1 MIDSLYIGATGL
13 HAQQVN
19 VDTVANN
26 LANVNTT
33 GFKKARV
40 NFEDVMYREVQRASV
55 GAGPE
60 GQSVLGGGGV
70 SVASVHKMFAS
81 GDLRKTDN
89 AFDVAI
95 RGDGFLEATSADGLQ
110 VFTRT
115 GRLTV
120 NNEGY
125 LSTAEGHALKP
136 SISVPTDAKSIEI
149 STAGIVSATFGGNR
163 PSEELGQLEL
173 AMFTNASGLQ
183 PLGENAYRATDAS
196 GIPSY
201 GQPEVD
207 GRGAL
212 VQGYL
217 EASNV
222 KLVDEMVNLMTAQRA
237 YEVNAKVIQASDEL
251 MSLSNNL
258 RR

>member
-1 MIDSLYIGATGL
+1 LIDSLYIGATGL

-26 LANVNTT
+26 LANVNTS
-33 GFKKARV
+33 GFKRARV
-40 NFEDVMYREVQRASV
+40 AFEDVMYREVQRAQ
-55 GAGPE
+55 GAE
-60 GQSVLGGGGV
+60 GGAQLGGSGV
-70 SVASVHKMFAS
+70 GVASVHKLFAP
-81 GDLRKTDN
+81 GDLKKTDN
-89 AFDVAI
+89 AFDIAI
-95 RGDGFLEATSADGLQ
+95 RGDGFLEATTAEGQQ
-110 VFTRT
+110 VYTRT

-120 NNEGY
+120 NKDGY
-125 LSTAEGHALKP
+125 LATAEGHTLKP
-136 SISVPTDAKSIEI
+136 FINVPADAKSIEI
-149 STAGIVSATFGGNR
+149 SSTGIVSATFGGNR
-163 PSEELGQLEL
+163 ANEELGQLEL
-173 AMFTNASGLQ
+173 ALFTNPAGLQ
-183 PLGENAYRATDAS
+183 PLGENAYRATEAA
-196 GIPSY
+196 GAPSF
-201 GQPEVD
+201 GNPGSE
-207 GRGAL
+207 GRGAT

>member
-33 GFKKARV
+33 GFKRSRV
-40 NFEDVMYREVQRASV
+40 AFEDVMYREVQRAAA
-55 GAGPE
+55 GALE
-60 GQSVLGGGGV
+60 GRGVLGGGGV
-70 SVASVHKMFAS
+70 GVGGVHKLFTP
-81 GDLRKTDN
+81 GELKKTDH
-89 AFDVAI
+89 AFDLAI
-95 RGDGFLEATSADGLQ
+95 RGDGFLEATTADGQQ
-110 VFTRT
+110 VYTRT
-115 GRLTV
+115 GRLIV
-120 NNEGY
+120 NKDGY
-125 LSTAEGHALKP
+125 LATAEGHALKP
-136 SISVPTDAKSIEI
+136 AISVPADAKSIEI
-149 STAGIVSATFGGNR
+149 SAGGVVSATFGGSRAN
-163 PSEELGQLEL
+163 EELGQLEL
-173 AMFTNASGLQ
+173 ALFGNPAGLQ
-183 PLGENAYRATDAS
+183 PLGENSYKATESA
-196 GIPSY
+196 GVPSF
-201 GQPEVD
+201 GQPGAD
-207 GRGAL
+207 GRGAV

-251 MSLSNNL
+251 LSLSNNL